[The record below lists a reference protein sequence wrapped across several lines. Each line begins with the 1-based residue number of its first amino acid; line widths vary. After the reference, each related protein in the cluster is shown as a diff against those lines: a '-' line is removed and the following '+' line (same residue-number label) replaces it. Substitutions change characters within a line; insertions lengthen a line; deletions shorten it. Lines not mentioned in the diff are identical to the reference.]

1 MAMNLLDRPGIAR
14 EDLGYPGV
22 SAAGSAALHAA
33 VCLALIAAL
42 RVGPENA
49 ATESP
54 TALLLPQHLVW
65 IPHVEAGGGRSGGG
79 DQSAAPARQAR
90 LIGSDATTVPAA
102 EGVPSLTLSETPPE
116 EIKAI
121 PAKPMADATQAL
133 AGVIESNIASTAS
146 PGPGVIGAGDI
157 PGSERG
163 DFGTR
168 PASGFG
174 PGASRGGPGVS
185 MPTLIE
191 QVRPSYTADAMR
203 ARVQGS
209 VWIEC
214 VVMPDGSVGDL
225 RITRSLDRRFGL
237 DEEAVKAAR
246 RWRFRPGRL
255 NGQPTSVIVSIELTF
270 SVR

>member
-1 MAMNLLDRPGIAR
+1 MAMNLIDRPGVAH
-14 EDLGYPGV
+14 EDLGHPGV

-33 VCLALIAAL
+33 VCVALIAAL
-42 RVGPENA
+42 RGGPENA
-49 ATESP
+49 ASESATP
-54 TALLLPQHLVW
+54 LLPQHLVW
-65 IPHVEAGGGRSGGG
+65 IPHVDVGGGRAGGGDHSPT
-79 DQSAAPARQAR
+79 PARQVR
-90 LIGSDATTVPAA
+90 QIGPDATTVPAA
-102 EGVPSLTLSETPPE
+102 EAAPTLTLTDSPPE
-116 EIKAI
+116 EVTTI
-121 PAKPMADATQAL
+121 PAKPMADASQAL
-133 AGVIESNIASTAS
+133 AGVIESSSTNTTS
-146 PGPGVIGAGDI
+146 LGPGPIGAGDS
-157 PGSERG
+157 PGTDRG
-163 DFGTR
+163 GLGTQ
-168 PASGFG
+168 PGPGFG
-174 PGASRGGPGVS
+174 HGASRGGPGVS

-237 DEEAVKAAR
+237 DEEAVKAAK

-255 NGQPTSVIVSIELTF
+255 NGQVVPVVVSIELTF